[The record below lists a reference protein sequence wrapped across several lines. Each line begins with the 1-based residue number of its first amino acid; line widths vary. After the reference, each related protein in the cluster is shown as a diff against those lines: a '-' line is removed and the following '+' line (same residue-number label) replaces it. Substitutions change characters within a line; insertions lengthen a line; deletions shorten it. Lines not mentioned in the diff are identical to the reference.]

1 MRPSSDLSVRPFLH
15 LGVAGAALLAGL
27 AAGNAQAQQRQA
39 FPPLPLTPAAQEA
52 APLTF
57 TLSQSLV
64 ADTNYNLDV
73 DSPGITYYGETR
85 LGFDY
90 VGGTDNQ
97 RIGFGLDTG
106 VRGIDQPGEGFDWVA
121 ASPSSAYVTYRGEG
135 SDALFD
141 ADLRARSRQVNST
154 TFNFDPDVPD
164 NTPDSLNQINNDAR
178 EYRTDANIGFTLGTN
193 SPSTYGLRLIATN
206 TTYDETGGNL
216 TPRYIVNP
224 QANWQM
230 ELSPLVTAAVYAGY
244 FYYNADN
251 DAQTTINLAEGDAGL
266 VYTPSDRARVGFG
279 IGYADRRQTEID
291 NGVKQ
296 DDNQT
301 GPVVRADLRYVLPD
315 FTVTGNVRYSTAA
328 PSNNRFSGFLSAF
341 YALPRGSAFGR
352 IYQRA
357 TGDDT
362 GTLVRVTGAVVGV
375 TRNINTVSSVGLS
388 VDWATQ
394 VNVEDQIN
402 VPDESGDITRT
413 NFTANY
419 TYNFTETVAGE
430 FGYIYQTNDEG
441 GTASGSQVYVQIG
454 KTFETGF

>member
-1 MRPSSDLSVRPFLH
+1 M
-15 LGVAGAALLAGL
+15 
-27 AAGNAQAQQRQA
+27 
-39 FPPLPLTPAAQEA
+39 
-52 APLTF
+52 
-57 TLSQSLV
+57 
-64 ADTNYNLDV
+64 
-73 DSPGITYYGETR
+73 
-85 LGFDY
+85 
-90 VGGTDNQ
+90 
-97 RIGFGLDTG
+97 
-106 VRGIDQPGEGFDWVA
+106 
-121 ASPSSAYVTYRGEG
+121 
-135 SDALFD
+135 
-141 ADLRARSRQVNST
+141 
-154 TFNFDPDVPD
+154 
-164 NTPDSLNQINNDAR
+164 
-178 EYRTDANIGFTLGTN
+178 
-193 SPSTYGLRLIATN
+193 
-206 TTYDETGGNL
+206 
-216 TPRYIVNP
+216 
-224 QANWQM
+224 
-230 ELSPLVTAAVYAGY
+230 
-244 FYYNADN
+244 
-251 DAQTTINLAEGDAGL
+251 
-266 VYTPSDRARVGFG
+266 
-279 IGYADRRQTEID
+279 
-291 NGVKQ
+291 
-296 DDNQT
+296 
-301 GPVVRADLRYVLPD
+301 VRADLRYVLPD